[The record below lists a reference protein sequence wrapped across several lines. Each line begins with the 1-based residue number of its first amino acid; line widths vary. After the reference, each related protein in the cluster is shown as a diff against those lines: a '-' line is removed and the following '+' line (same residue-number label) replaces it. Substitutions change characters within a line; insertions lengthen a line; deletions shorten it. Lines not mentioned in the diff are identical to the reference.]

1 AHYVWE
7 QNKLKKNKAI
17 NLKGIAIGNG
27 ITNPAL
33 QNPHYID
40 MVDNQYNITMVN
52 ATQLAQ
58 MKLDAVTCGELMK
71 PCSKANVSACIE
83 GSEFCSEKLLQPLI
97 AAKRNPYDLRMF
109 CDKEDATQCY
119 DMNYVSKYLDAPD
132 VREYLGV
139 PSDHVDKW
147 QECNMQVNMDFYK
160 TGDPGMDFSPYV
172 ADLLNDDLRVLIYAG
187 DADMMCNWHGNQ
199 AWTKALEWD
208 GKADF
213 NAVEEHAY
221 ITASGVDAGVV
232 RSHDTRFTF
241 LRLFNSGHMVP
252 QDQPEVALD
261 MLNKFLKNEKL

>member
-1 AHYVWE
+1 WE

-27 ITNPAL
+27 LTDPVIQLPYTIA
-33 QNPHYID
+33 
-40 MVDNQYNITMVN
+40 MVDNNYNVTFVN
-52 ATQLAQ
+52 DTQLAAMKLAAPECGHQ
-58 MKLDAVTCGELMK
+58 MKECQTNATVCLDAFMFCQEELML
-71 PCSKANVSACIE
+71 P
-83 GSEFCSEKLLQPLI
+83 FMD
-97 AAKRNPYDLRMF
+97 AKRNPYDIRMF

-119 DMNYVSKYLDAPD
+119 EMSYVIKYLDSPNI
-132 VREYLGV
+132 REYLNV
-139 PSDHVDKW
+139 NQEQVKNW
-147 QECNMQVNMDFYK
+147 EECNMQVNMEF
-160 TGDPGMDFSPYV
+160 TLSGDPMVSYGSYV
-172 ADLLNDDLRVLIYAG
+172 ADLLNDGIRVLIYAG
-187 DADMMCNWHGNQ
+187 DADMMCNWYGNQ